1 MSNSVSHNPAEIL
14 FPDAD
19 ILVTGAAHY
28 AVLTTDGE
36 MLQGPVTEARKFL
49 STDRPPVIC
58 HMPATA
64 RRAGGKPFPAFD
76 LLELFAFV
84 HPATFCLPTPKGLAE
99 ACGLTLPEKLEDE
112 PLALFHVM
120 QILLG
125 RAADLDQTSDLRRL
139 LWSMGRG
146 GWQWTPFLLAAI
158 GAEEDDG
165 VRAGTSGLD
174 AWKRL
179 PEWEEVA
186 PPPPPGGFTISSNE
200 TRMRLKD
207 LLGQAAEDR
216 PEQSDYAVAVSKA
229 FINPEQEGQA
239 NVILAEAGTG
249 VGKTLGYIAPA
260 SVWAEKNEAPVWLST
275 YTRNLQ
281 HQIDQELDRVFPNPL
296 EKQERVVVRKGRE
309 NYLCLL
315 NYEDAVKGAGMPGGR
330 AVALGLMA
338 RWIAYTRN
346 GDLSGGDFPSWLSDL
361 VGGAYTVGL
370 SDRRGECIYT
380 ACAHYNRCFIENG
393 IRRSRRADLVVANH
407 ALVMVQAAR
416 GNLDLGGRTTRLVFD
431 EGHHV
436 FDAADGA
443 FSAHLTA
450 LEMFELRR
458 WLRGHEGKARGR
470 ARGLRA
476 RAEDLVGSEDAMKA
490 LDDLLR
496 ASTIL
501 VADGWRQR
509 LNDGRPTGPAEEFL
523 YHLRSIV
530 MARAPGRNGPFGLE
544 VPAVELD
551 ETFLELAQKLE
562 MALAAMEKPASRLQ
576 TLLMRRLDEEADSL
590 EGAVRARI
598 ELVSRSLEH
607 RCKQLV
613 TAWREMLKGLHDGTP
628 PAFVDWLAVERADG
642 RELDLGFLRHW
653 IDPTLPFTQVVSE
666 QAHGVVV
673 TSATLTDGSGDE
685 EQDWKAAAQRTGA
698 EHLKF
703 GATHTKVKS
712 PFNYPEQTRVIVVND
727 VRKDDLAQVASAYR
741 ELMLASNGGALGLF
755 TAISRLR
762 AVHERIVAPL
772 ESMDIPLYSQHVDA
786 LNLPTLIDIFRAEKD
801 ACLLGTDAVRD
812 GVDVPGESLRM
823 IVFDRVPWPRPTILH
838 KARRDQFGK
847 RFFDDSLTRLKLK
860 QAFGRLVRRK
870 DDRGV
875 FVMLDSMMPSR
886 LSGAFPEGVKVQRI
900 GLAEAVAEV
909 RAFFGTGEVD
919 PDQPGT

>member
-1 MSNSVSHNPAEIL
+1 M
-14 FPDAD
+14 
-19 ILVTGAAHY
+19 
-28 AVLTTDGE
+28 
-36 MLQGPVTEARKFL
+36 
-49 STDRPPVIC
+49 
-58 HMPATA
+58 
-64 RRAGGKPFPAFD
+64 
-76 LLELFAFV
+76 
-84 HPATFCLPTPKGLAE
+84 
-99 ACGLTLPEKLEDE
+99 
-112 PLALFHVM
+112 
-120 QILLG
+120 
-125 RAADLDQTSDLRRL
+125 
-139 LWSMGRG
+139 
-146 GWQWTPFLLAAI
+146 
-158 GAEEDDG
+158 
-165 VRAGTSGLD
+165 
-174 AWKRL
+174 
-179 PEWEEVA
+179 
-186 PPPPPGGFTISSNE
+186 
-200 TRMRLKD
+200 
-207 LLGQAAEDR
+207 
-216 PEQSDYAVAVSKA
+216 AVSKA
-229 FINPEQEGQA
+229 FINPEHEGQA
-239 NVILAEAGTG
+239 NVVLAEAGTG

-315 NYEDAVKGAGMPGGR
+315 NYEDAVKGVGMPGGR
-330 AVALGLMA
+330 SVALGLMA
-338 RWIAYTRN
+338 RWIAQTRN

-361 VGGAYTVGL
+361 VGGAYTIGL

-380 ACAHYNRCFIENG
+380 ACLHYNRCFIENG

-436 FDAADGA
+436 FDAADSA

-458 WLRGHEGKARGR
+458 WLRGHEGKSRGR

-476 RAEDLVGSEDAMKA
+476 RAEDLVGSEEAMKA

-496 ASTIL
+496 AATVL
-501 VADGWRQR
+501 VSDGWRQR
-509 LNDGRPTGPAEEFL
+509 LGDGRPQGAAEEFL
-523 YHLRSIV
+523 HHLRAIV
-530 MARAPGRNGPFGLE
+530 MARAPGRDGPFGLE
-544 VPAVELD
+544 VEAVDLD
-551 ETFLELAQKLE
+551 ETFLDLAQKLE
-562 MALAAMEKPASRLQ
+562 MALAAMEKPAGRLQ

-590 EGAVRARI
+590 DGPVRARI

-607 RCKQLV
+607 RCKHLI
-613 TAWREMLKGLHDGTP
+613 TAWREMLKGLHEGAP
-628 PAFVDWLAVERADG
+628 PAFVDWLSVERSDG
-642 RELDLGFLRHW
+642 REMDLGFLRHW
-653 IDPTLPFTQVVSE
+653 VDPTLPFSQVVSE

-673 TSATLTDGSGDE
+673 TSATLTDGTGDE
-685 EQDWKAAAQRTGA
+685 EQDWKAASQRTGA
-698 EHLKF
+698 GHLKF
-703 GATHTKVKS
+703 GAAHTKVKS
-712 PFNYPEQTRVIVVND
+712 PFDYPAQTRVFVVND
-727 VRKDDLAQVASAYR
+727 VRKDDLAQVSSAYR

-772 ESMDIPLYSQHVDA
+772 ESMDIPLYGQHVDA
-786 LNLPTLIDIFRAEKD
+786 LNLPTLIDIFRAERD

-812 GVDVPGESLRM
+812 GVDVPGDSLRM

-860 QAFGRLVRRK
+860 QAFGRLVRRR

-886 LSGAFPEGVKVQRI
+886 LSGAFPDGVEIQRV

-909 RAFFGTGEVD
+909 RDFFGTRRQD
-919 PDQPGT
+919 PAQPGT